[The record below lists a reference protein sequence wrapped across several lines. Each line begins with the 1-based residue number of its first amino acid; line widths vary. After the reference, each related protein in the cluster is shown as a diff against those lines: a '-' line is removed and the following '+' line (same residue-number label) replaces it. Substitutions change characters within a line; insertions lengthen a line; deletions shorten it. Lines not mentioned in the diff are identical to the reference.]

1 MFRNSLYP
9 PPPQRRYCK
18 ELPLWLP
25 LFGYSFLLCQFDFS
39 VLISVTLIVCAWD
52 NKLKLFLAYLQL
64 KKGYERCSFFYHLC
78 GIFFLVQE
86 NYQCRR
92 SKIDKRHIDKVDI
105 SILSFQGVKG
115 VFLQVFANLFCSNN
129 YLQILLALI
138 GLFFV
143 YLQL

>member
-1 MFRNSLYP
+1 MHRYKCQECLQIGCI

-25 LFGYSFLLCQFDFS
+25 LFGYSFVLCQFDFT

-78 GIFFLVQE
+78 G
-86 NYQCRR
+86 
-92 SKIDKRHIDKVDI
+92 
-105 SILSFQGVKG
+105 
-115 VFLQVFANLFCSNN
+115 
-129 YLQILLALI
+129 
-138 GLFFV
+138 LFFFEFRKIISV
-143 YLQL
+143 VDPKLTKDTLTKLTSVFYHFRE